1 MMMKRTFIALALAS
15 SVAMSA
21 QATNRVGVTIYKF
34 DDNFMAL
41 FRKNLQ
47 ADAKQ
52 DSNLELLMNDS
63 QNNQSMQNDQ
73 VDVMLAKGVKALA
86 INLVDPAAG
95 ATVLNKARSQGVPV
109 VFFNKDP
116 GAKAIASYDKAYYVG
131 ADPKQSGIIQAELIA
146 KAWKANPDWDKNHDG
161 VIQFA
166 LLKGE
171 PGHPD
176 AEARTKW
183 VIDTLND
190 QEKLKTQQL
199 FLDSAM
205 WDTAKAKDITQ
216 AWLSGPQ
223 AKNIE
228 VIISNN
234 DAMAMGAYQATKAAN
249 VKLPIFG
256 VDALPE
262 ALQMIK
268 KGELAGTVLN
278 DAKGQAAGVYTLV
291 DNLAAGR
298 APTEGSNYQLDNRY
312 LRIPYVGIDSSNL
325 SDYLK

>member
-183 VIDTLND
+183 VIGD
-190 QEKLKTQQL
+190 
-199 FLDSAM
+199 
-205 WDTAKAKDITQ
+205 
-216 AWLSGPQ
+216 
-223 AKNIE
+223 
-228 VIISNN
+228 
-234 DAMAMGAYQATKAAN
+234 
-249 VKLPIFG
+249 
-256 VDALPE
+256 
-262 ALQMIK
+262 
-268 KGELAGTVLN
+268 
-278 DAKGQAAGVYTLV
+278 
-291 DNLAAGR
+291 
-298 APTEGSNYQLDNRY
+298 
-312 LRIPYVGIDSSNL
+312 
-325 SDYLK
+325 